1 MSVINLSSSSSED
14 NLNPKYPNSGRS
26 RKKINCFDITKKDI
40 DEAGPSSEN
49 KKKIPGNV
57 DILKHQCEF
66 CWKSFKTCQGL
77 KIHCSKIHQ
86 IKETLPFKKHSQ
98 NSEEKIYTNV
108 FQENYL
114 SNLKTKIPVLK
125 RVPKAARPLVSNELT
140 NVINDVVEKN
150 TDVTWY
156 KLFLFTYAVL
166 QLPQKKNKSK
176 NLTTFV
182 KENLNAWKIIK
193 QADFNEIYIHIME
206 NFVDKKQRKIT
217 KKFKENDSQLC
228 QKAQTKLSDGDIRGA
243 LNMLTSQDMIA
254 PRNEATIQ
262 ALQKKHPPPRKYNS
276 TTVFQ
281 QKSDNNMSS
290 VTSLEVTKAIASFPN
305 GSAGGLDAI
314 RPQHLKD
321 LTSDVLGQNKVNLT
335 TSLTNLGTL
344 ILNGEVPSSIC
355 PILYGANLCALKKK
369 DGSIRPIAVGSTIR
383 RSISKIV
390 CRRIADKLGSKFR
403 PHQLGFGTK
412 RGSRYTFC

>member
-1 MSVINLSSSSSED
+1 
-14 NLNPKYPNSGRS
+14 
-26 RKKINCFDITKKDI
+26 
-40 DEAGPSSEN
+40 
-49 KKKIPGNV
+49 
-57 DILKHQCEF
+57 
-66 CWKSFKTCQGL
+66 
-77 KIHCSKIHQ
+77 
-86 IKETLPFKKHSQ
+86 
-98 NSEEKIYTNV
+98 
-108 FQENYL
+108 
-114 SNLKTKIPVLK
+114 
-125 RVPKAARPLVSNELT
+125 
-140 NVINDVVEKN
+140 
-150 TDVTWY
+150 
-156 KLFLFTYAVL
+156 LFTYAVL
-166 QLPQKKNKSK
+166 QLPQKINKSK

-193 QADFNEIYIHIME
+193 QADFNEIYNHIME

-254 PRNEATIQ
+254 ARNEATIQ

-344 ILNGEVPSSIC
+344 LLNGKVPSSIC

-369 DGSIRPIAVGSTIR
+369 DGGIRPIAVGFTIR
-383 RSISKIV
+383 RLISKIV
-390 CRRIADKLGSKFR
+390 CRRIADKLGPKFR

-412 RGSRYTFC
+412 GGIEAAIHSARRYLQYPHSQQKYF